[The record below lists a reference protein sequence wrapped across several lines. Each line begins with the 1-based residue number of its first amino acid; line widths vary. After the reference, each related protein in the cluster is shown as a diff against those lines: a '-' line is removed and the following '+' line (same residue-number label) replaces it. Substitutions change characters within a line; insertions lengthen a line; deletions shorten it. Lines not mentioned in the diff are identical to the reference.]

1 MFLKLL
7 PLLLISFLVSSS
19 KEFHVRITMAH
30 GYRKTII
37 PSLWLCISFKAQT
50 TTKVISARPNVHI
63 SHQHSVLSFFTVY
76 TDHFVWSVLV
86 WKYTKCS
93 CLLYACL
100 VFVCQKCIPSL
111 LVRLHLFPEGWQSSA
126 LLLRRQGESFD
137 WTWHFFF
144 KLFFNAFFLFFVA
157 CATWPNSDWA
167 ACW

>member
-30 GYRKTII
+30 GYLKTII

-126 LLLRRQGESFD
+126 LLLRRQGGKF
-137 WTWHFFF
+137 WLNLALFFL
-144 KLFFNAFFLFFVA
+144 KLFFNAFFLF
-157 CATWPNSDWA
+157 CSLCYLT
-167 ACW
+167 